1 MGNVLTYM
9 DKRSI
14 SDWSY
19 KHLITLQSLTEELVW
34 PTMFSVNLVLNEEQY
49 TFGTTLELNF
59 KLAHNY
65 FRLTFYTVFS
75 SIVHSVNTH
84 EATIGIVHLFQNN
97 YLIFTTHPLFSFSR
111 WLLIPSQLIRLSR
124 LVGQSIL
131 SPLRFLLSA
140 PNAKNWRRTSS

>member
-1 MGNVLTYM
+1 MTNVLTYM

-19 KHLITLQSLTEELVW
+19 KHLITLQSLTDELVW
-34 PTMFSVNLVLNEEQY
+34 PTMFSVNLVLNEDQY
-49 TFGTTLELNF
+49 PFETTLEMNF

-84 EATIGIVHLFQNN
+84 EATIGIVHLDQKKKKLSKN
-97 YLIFTTHPLFSFSR
+97 YHSSVTLLLMTTHSRLIDMSQISRRAKYSRIQSR
-111 WLLIPSQLIRLSR
+111 WYFVINN
-124 LVGQSIL
+124 V
-131 SPLRFLLSA
+131 
-140 PNAKNWRRTSS
+140 